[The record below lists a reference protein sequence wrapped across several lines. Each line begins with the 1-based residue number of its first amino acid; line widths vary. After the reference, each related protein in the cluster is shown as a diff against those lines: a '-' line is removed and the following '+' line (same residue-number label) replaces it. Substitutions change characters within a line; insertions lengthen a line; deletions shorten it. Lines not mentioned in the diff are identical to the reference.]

1 MRPPAR
7 NVQAPVGLH
16 AHGLGGSPRGHPRHD
31 TSACRLRLLVRLPVD
46 VKEWVAQ
53 EALDRGCSM
62 NAVIVDALNAKIT
75 SVFGETQNKKHAAA
89 IKAVIDIEQLPKGTA
104 ILMPPSHR
112 QRETDLL
119 VRRPADVDYG
129 LLARVSGEDATY
141 AEDDVSAKAMEP
153 LHPSARN
160 GSRRASIPPPE
171 RIGLSRVEAAEL
183 VGVSPALFDDMVKD
197 GRMPPPRQINDESV
211 WGREQLEQ
219 RLSNSHYAVADHKS

>member
-16 AHGLGGSPRGHPRHD
+16 AHGLGGGPRGHPRHD

-160 GSRRASIPPPE
+160 R
-171 RIGLSRVEAAEL
+171 
-183 VGVSPALFDDMVKD
+183 VSP
-197 GRMPPPRQINDESV
+197 GQHTTPGTH
-211 WGREQLEQ
+211 W
-219 RLSNSHYAVADHKS
+219 AVAGRGRRVRRRLAGPLRRYGQGRPHAAAASDQ

>member
-1 MRPPAR
+1 ML
-7 NVQAPVGLH
+7 VSDGL
-16 AHGLGGSPRGHPRHD
+16 P
-31 TSACRLRLLVRLPVD
+31 RLLVRLPVD

-62 NAVIVDALNAKIT
+62 NAVIVEALNAKIT

-141 AEDDVSAKAMEP
+141 AEDDVPPKPWSRCTR
-153 LHPSARN
+153 LHEMGLAGPAYHPRN
-160 GSRRASIPPPE
+160 ALGCRGSRPP
-171 RIGLSRVEAAEL
+171 S
-183 VGVSPALFDDMVKD
+183 
-197 GRMPPPRQINDESV
+197 
-211 WGREQLEQ
+211 W
-219 RLSNSHYAVADHKS
+219 